1 VSLPSGSLVV
11 TGNIIVGECP
21 ATGPYAFIEQNGE
34 IIPRRIDE
42 RINDQTLVL
51 KEKIDTTSNK
61 ISC

>member
-1 VSLPSGSLVV
+1 LVV